1 MFQGQG
7 DFDKLSVERQIEKL
21 RVAEIKTREGN
32 VCMGMVDLMIERE
45 NLRVYD
51 FNAYDEHVSLIID
64 VVEIVKKYNT

>member
-1 MFQGQG
+1 M
-7 DFDKLSVERQIEKL
+7 
-21 RVAEIKTREGN
+21 AEIKTREGN

>member
-21 RVAEIKTREGN
+21 RVAEIKTRKGS
-32 VCMGMVDLMIERE
+32 VCMEMVDLMIERE

-51 FNAYDEHVSLIID
+51 FNTYDECVSLI
-64 VVEIVKKYNT
+64 VEIINKYNT